1 MSDPDSAVDSQLL
14 HDSGEIETECR
25 PMVRRLRLGAAPVAA
40 RLRREAA
47 PVRELPDH
55 LVPTASM
62 KPAAMSEQQG
72 RTFPGPVPHSEVKA
86 IDG

>member
-14 HDSGEIETECR
+14 HESGEIEAEGR
-25 PMVRRLRLGAAPVAA
+25 PMVRWLRLGAAPVTASLG
-40 RLRREAA
+40 RQAA
-47 PVRELPDH
+47 PVGELPDH
-55 LVPTASM
+55 LVPTAPM

-72 RTFPGPVPHSEVKA
+72 RTFPGPIPNSEIEA